1 MWSDLDRSTVWDDTA
16 GSSQFLHMGL
26 TRDIDAADE
35 AIRCGCHLSNS
46 SMRASVRSAWWRADV
61 SRWRCEVRP
70 NGSSHGRVRE
80 MTPTSDGFI
89 RRIYITRQC
98 HVKESTRSG
107 RLSPH
112 SAPIEVGPHPRR
124 LPRCPLES
132 SNGAPHRMRSQ
143 RRSLSFI
150 GEAPA
155 AQLRRRM
162 TTDPY
167 VTTHFFQALT
177 LNSPWCSLLHDGG
190 GMTRTDPST
199 PPAAPAALG
208 DGCARTD
215 SSGRGSAGPP
225 LARIAQLRHGCCPPP
240 ASLTPLACGCCKPP
254 LNRAS

>member
-1 MWSDLDRSTVWDDTA
+1 MTLACDT
-16 GSSQFLHMGL
+16 
-26 TRDIDAADE
+26 DAADK
-35 AIRCGCHLSNS
+35 AIKCGCHLSKS
-46 SMRASVRSAWWRADV
+46 AVRASVRSAWWRADV

-70 NGSSHGRVRE
+70 NGSFHGRIRE

-89 RRIYITRQC
+89 RRTYISGQS

-190 GMTRTDPST
+190 GMTRTDAST

-208 DGCARTD
+208 GGCDRTD
-215 SSGRGSAGPP
+215 SPSCGSAGHP

>member
-1 MWSDLDRSTVWDDTA
+1 MGAQRVGWYWEMYRYARTPRAVVRNAKNRRSYDF
-16 GSSQFLHMGL
+16 S
-26 TRDIDAADE
+26 E
-35 AIRCGCHLSNS
+35 
-46 SMRASVRSAWWRADV
+46 
-61 SRWRCEVRP
+61 RP
-70 NGSSHGRVRE
+70 
-80 MTPTSDGFI
+80 
-89 RRIYITRQC
+89 Y
-98 HVKESTRSG
+98 
-107 RLSPH
+107 
-112 SAPIEVGPHPRR
+112 HP
-124 LPRCPLES
+124 LPPRCPLES

-177 LNSPWCSLLHDGG
+177 LNSPWCSLLHNGG
-190 GMTRTDPST
+190 GMTETDAST

-215 SSGRGSAGPP
+215 SSGRGSDGPP

-240 ASLTPLACGCCKPP
+240 ASLTPLACGCCNPP

>member
-1 MWSDLDRSTVWDDTA
+1 MS
-16 GSSQFLHMGL
+16 L

-46 SMRASVRSAWWRADV
+46 SVRASVRSAWWRADV

-70 NGSSHGRVRE
+70 NGSSHGRIRE
-80 MTPTSDGFI
+80 MAPTSDGFI
-89 RRIYITRQC
+89 RRNYITRQC

-107 RLSPH
+107 RLSPY

-190 GMTRTDPST
+190 GMTETDAST

>member
-1 MWSDLDRSTVWDDTA
+1 MTLACGT
-16 GSSQFLHMGL
+16 
-26 TRDIDAADE
+26 DATEE
-35 AIRCGCHLSNS
+35 AIKCGGHLSKS
-46 SMRASVRSAWWRADV
+46 AVRASVRSAWWRADV

-70 NGSSHGRVRE
+70 NGSFHGRIRE

-89 RRIYITRQC
+89 RRIYILCQC

-143 RRSLSFI
+143 RRFLSFT

-199 PPAAPAALG
+199 PPAAPAAL
-208 DGCARTD
+208 
-215 SSGRGSAGPP
+215 SAQ
-225 LARIAQLRHGCCPPP
+225 ASVQAQAWTG
-240 ASLTPLACGCCKPP
+240 
-254 LNRAS
+254 

>member
-1 MWSDLDRSTVWDDTA
+1 M
-16 GSSQFLHMGL
+16 

-35 AIRCGCHLSNS
+35 AIRRGCHLSNS
-46 SMRASVRSAWWRADV
+46 SVRASVWSHFASPSANIGAPP
-61 SRWRCEVRP
+61 SGP

-89 RRIYITRQC
+89 RRIYISVQS

-143 RRSLSFI
+143 RRFLSFI

-167 VTTHFFQALT
+167 VTPFFFKHSHSTHLGALYYT
-177 LNSPWCSLLHDGG
+177 
-190 GMTRTDPST
+190 T
-199 PPAAPAALG
+199 AAA
-208 DGCARTD
+208 
-215 SSGRGSAGPP
+215 
-225 LARIAQLRHGCCPPP
+225 
-240 ASLTPLACGCCKPP
+240 
-254 LNRAS
+254 

>member
-1 MWSDLDRSTVWDDTA
+1 MWAETA
-16 GSSQFLHMGL
+16 GSSRFLHMGL
-26 TRDIDAADE
+26 TRDIEAADA
-35 AIRCGCHLSNS
+35 AIRCGCHLLNS
-46 SMRASVRSAWWRADV
+46 SVRASVWSAWWSADV
-61 SRWRCEVRP
+61 CRWRCEVRP
-70 NGSSHGRVRE
+70 NGSSHGRIRE
-80 MTPTSDGFI
+80 MTHASDGCI
-89 RRIYITRQC
+89 RRIYITRQY

-167 VTTHFFQALT
+167 VTPFSFKHSHSTHHCALYHT
-177 LNSPWCSLLHDGG
+177 
-190 GMTRTDPST
+190 T
-199 PPAAPAALG
+199 AAA
-208 DGCARTD
+208 
-215 SSGRGSAGPP
+215 
-225 LARIAQLRHGCCPPP
+225 
-240 ASLTPLACGCCKPP
+240 
-254 LNRAS
+254 

>member
-1 MWSDLDRSTVWDDTA
+1 MKESTRYGRLSPHSAPIEVGPHPRRIPPDVWSDLDRSTVWAETALSSRLLHVILSRDT
-16 GSSQFLHMGL
+16 
-26 TRDIDAADE
+26 DAADK

-46 SMRASVRSAWWRADV
+46 SVKATVRSHFASLSANIGAPP
-61 SRWRCEVRP
+61 SGP
-70 NGSSHGRVRE
+70 NGSSHCILRE

-89 RRIYITRQC
+89 RRIYILGQS

-107 RLSPH
+107 HLSPH

-143 RRSLSFI
+143 RHSLSFI

-167 VTTHFFQALT
+167 VTTHFFKHSHSTHLGALYYT
-177 LNSPWCSLLHDGG
+177 
-190 GMTRTDPST
+190 T
-199 PPAAPAALG
+199 AAA
-208 DGCARTD
+208 
-215 SSGRGSAGPP
+215 
-225 LARIAQLRHGCCPPP
+225 
-240 ASLTPLACGCCKPP
+240 
-254 LNRAS
+254 

>member
-1 MWSDLDRSTVWDDTA
+1 
-16 GSSQFLHMGL
+16 
-26 TRDIDAADE
+26 
-35 AIRCGCHLSNS
+35 
-46 SMRASVRSAWWRADV
+46 MR
-61 SRWRCEVRP
+61 
-70 NGSSHGRVRE
+70 H
-80 MTPTSDGFI
+80 TSDGFI
-89 RRIYITRQC
+89 RRIYVSVQS
-98 HVKESTRSG
+98 HVKKSTRSG

-112 SAPIEVGPHPRR
+112 GAPIEVEPHPRR

-208 DGCARTD
+208 DGCARTG

>member
-1 MWSDLDRSTVWDDTA
+1 M
-16 GSSQFLHMGL
+16 
-26 TRDIDAADE
+26 
-35 AIRCGCHLSNS
+35 
-46 SMRASVRSAWWRADV
+46 
-61 SRWRCEVRP
+61 
-70 NGSSHGRVRE
+70 
-80 MTPTSDGFI
+80 
-89 RRIYITRQC
+89 
-98 HVKESTRSG
+98 KESTRSG

-190 GMTRTDPST
+190 GMTETDAST
-199 PPAAPAALG
+199 PPAVPAALG

-254 LNRAS
+254 LNRASQQLPLLSCSRRRTQPSSSASSAPHRAVTQLFAGRLKGPVASSAAHAHERAEHRSNASGWLACFIPRARTALRRLCCP